1 MQRGYTTGQQH
12 QAMQQ
17 FWRVHCFKAY
27 GGEDWLKIL
36 IALGHCRGE
45 VTSIANEVL
54 AVRIQEKANRLAATQ
69 TQSGP
74 ILSKRTHAAMSGDQ
88 LPEVQAPGTSLGSE
102 AKVLRDKAKRIAHT
116 LRPVL

>member
-1 MQRGYTTGQQH
+1 MRRGYTTGQKH
-12 QAMQQ
+12 KAMQQ
-17 FWRVHCFKAY
+17 FY

-36 IALGHCRGE
+36 IALGHCRAE

-54 AVRIQEKANRLAATQ
+54 SVRIQEKAGRLAATQ

-74 ILSKRTHAAMSGDQ
+74 ILSKRTYAAMSGEE
-88 LPEVQAPGTSLGSE
+88 LPEVQAPGTSVGSE
-102 AKVLRDKAKRIAHT
+102 AKVLRDQAKRIEHS